1 MASSINERD
10 RETKRD
16 MAEQL
21 VDKRVK
27 DIMHKQDRIIEN
39 NKRAKSM
46 L

>member
-16 MAEQL
+16 KAKQL
-21 VDKRVK
+21 VDKKVE

-46 L
+46 I